1 MQNRQHKTVKCSLPK
16 DSDDFFYNNFDK
28 SICFVCVFFFL
39 TGQDSCPQDWVMVS
53 DTTCVQFND
62 QYKLTWSQAQQTCN
76 NFAATLIRFASNS
89 DVVSL
94 LSPVWHVS
102 SHLMQCF
109 LSQISTLSHT
119 YSFLSSFFSP
129 TSSISSLSYFSDFFD
144 HFSGVCTVLTS
155 VEEFLFLNQNWLQNI
170 SNINFLLYFSLIIK
184 SSKCKIVLY

>member
-76 NFAATLIRFASNS
+76 NFAATLVRFASNS

-94 LSPVWHVS
+94 LSPVCLMCLLSPEWNISYHRSPPFLTLIVS
-102 SHLMQCF
+102 YRHFSLPHPAF
-109 LSQISTLSHT
+109 PLSHT
-119 YSFLSSFFSP
+119 SLTFLT
-129 TSSISSLSYFSDFFD
+129 TSL
-144 HFSGVCTVLTS
+144 V
-155 VEEFLFLNQNWLQNI
+155 
-170 SNINFLLYFSLIIK
+170 
-184 SSKCKIVLY
+184 